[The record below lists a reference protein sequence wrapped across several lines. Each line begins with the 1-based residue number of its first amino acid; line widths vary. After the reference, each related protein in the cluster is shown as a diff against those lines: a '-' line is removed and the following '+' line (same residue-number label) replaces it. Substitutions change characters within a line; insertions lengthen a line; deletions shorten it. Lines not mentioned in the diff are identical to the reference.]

1 MLSHVSSQ
9 SLVEPLLPAHKV
21 TLLDM
26 HEEMRLRTEQRE
38 RVAAERNYTK
48 LRRQQT
54 GRGLTIALATLDG
67 DEAINCAVLISSS
80 GVARAMVRPRPV
92 CWRRNSV

>member
-1 MLSHVSSQ
+1 MLSRVSSQ
-9 SLVEPLLPAHKV
+9 SLVAVLLTGHKV
-21 TLLDM
+21 VPLDM
-26 HEEMRLRTEQRE
+26 HEEMRLRTERRE

-67 DEAINCAVLISSS
+67 DEVINCAVRGAVDDRHATVLPKCNIQGKTS
-80 GVARAMVRPRPV
+80 
-92 CWRRNSV
+92 

>member
-1 MLSHVSSQ
+1 
-9 SLVEPLLPAHKV
+9 LVEALLPAHKV

-48 LRRQQT
+48 LLRQQT
-54 GRGLTIALATLDG
+54 GRGLTVALATDG
-67 DEAINCAVLISSS
+67 DEVINCVPRGAVDDRQLRKC
-80 GVARAMVRPRPV
+80 VA
-92 CWRRNSV
+92 

>member
-1 MLSHVSSQ
+1 MLSRASSQ
-9 SLVEPLLPAHKV
+9 SLVEALLPAHKV
-21 TLLDM
+21 TPLDM

-54 GRGLTIALATLDG
+54 GRGLTVALATPDG
-67 DEAINCAVLISSS
+67 DEVINGAEIKV
-80 GVARAMVRPRPV
+80 P
-92 CWRRNSV
+92 